1 MPRPWA
7 PSGPPCASVHR
18 SLTACRCARPEFGA
32 AQRWRERFT
41 DTRRRNTSLVLN
53 LASRA
58 REHRITTGSGGSGD
72 FLLQNIPRNHRL
84 RTPTGVTA
92 VNHHQIA
99 FCDDHSC
106 LVTKSRSQL
115 ANQAGNGIST
125 VGKRRIVLDIVF
137 REVALHD
144 AAIPADEDRIHHL
157 ADEGLVGGS
166 GA

>member
-1 MPRPWA
+1 MCAPRVW
-7 PSGPPCASVHR
+7 SRISD
-18 SLTACRCARPEFGA
+18 ARVRFKDT
-32 AQRWRERFT
+32 QRG
-41 DTRRRNTSLVLN
+41 NTSLVLN
-53 LASRA
+53 LASRAA

-72 FLLQNIPRNHRL
+72 FLLHNIPVFHQLALDDTKNVHRNHRL
-84 RTPTGVTA
+84 RTPTGVAA

-115 ANQAGNGIST
+115 ANYAGNRVST

-144 AAIPADEDRIHHL
+144 AAIPADEDGIHHL

-166 GA
+166 ST